1 MLLAMYAI
9 FFVYFVMERKEKKR
23 KMSKK
28 HTQTALF
35 FLFLALYIAQMV
47 YSMIF
52 LHQCYEPLMR
62 FLFKIKEDELFF
74 VGLGNSI
81 FALCGF
87 FIWIFV
93 SYVALEWLFSALFGM
108 GDYFRKMN
116 SKENYTGGRYSLG
129 SYKRDVTFC
138 IIVEVIALLIFPF
151 TFFYNIRVRDEGII
165 HKKFFSL
172 HSDVIRWSEIESLS
186 FNLKV
191 TDYKGGSATP
201 QFIVRS
207 GDDSIDL
214 WNGFGLG
221 SPSPD
226 ELCAFVD
233 MLRSRNSDAEIK
245 ITFTFTSENLRVLQK
260 YVDGE
265 SQVRKVYNYMSKTLS

>member
-52 LHQCYEPLMR
+52 LHQCYAPLMR

-74 VGLGNSI
+74 AGVGPSI

-93 SYVALEWLFSALFGM
+93 SYVVLEWLFSALFGM
-108 GDYFRKMN
+108 GDYFKKMN
-116 SKENYTGGRYSLG
+116 SKENYSGGRYSLG

-138 IIVEVIALLIFPF
+138 IIVEVIALFIFPF

-186 FNLKV
+186 FNLKI

-201 QFIVRS
+201 QFIVSS
-207 GDDSIDL
+207 GIDSIDL

-221 SPSPD
+221 SPTTE
-226 ELCAFVD
+226 ELIAFCD
-233 MLRSRNSDAEIK
+233 MLRERNVDAKIK
-245 ITFTFTSENLRVLQK
+245 ITFTFSSENLRILQK
-260 YVDGE
+260 YVKGE
-265 SQVRKVYNYMSKTLS
+265 SQVRAVYNYLSKFCS